1 MVFNVLYWAFVF
13 LRTSASGYTAQASG
27 QADGRKTIRLLI
39 LLSGLSAFLSL
50 FILLLRVP
58 IIDTTLRL
66 VDAGTGLKAL
76 VRSYF
81 LVRIWMIP
89 AFLLLQTFKG
99 WLIGMQ
105 NMVVAMVLT
114 VLVSVLNIFFNLL
127 FVFRLQLELEG
138 VAWAAVTAYT
148 VTAFT
153 GICIVAHKYHSL
165 FALVGAADLK
175 AVLHLDRAGI
185 RRLTTF
191 MRANLDIFLRS
202 VCILAVTSFTPIAGA
217 CFGEETLASNTILLY
232 YFTAFSYVINGFAY
246 VGESLSGKYLG
257 ASEHATLR
265 FTVRRLFQWGVAL
278 SLLFTAGYT
287 LFGRWMLEMFTNESS
302 VVETAAKFFGWIP
315 LLPLLC
321 FASFVWDGILVGTTD
336 FRTLRNSRIL
346 AAILF
351 FASFYAFRRLL
362 QNNAL
367 WLALTLYH
375 VASSLYPFRAAR
387 CRFLITNIFN
397 PR

>member
-1 MVFNVLYWAFVF
+1 MVFNVLYWAFIF

-27 QADGRKTIRLLI
+27 QADRGKTIRLLI

-50 FILLLRVP
+50 AILLLRVP
-58 IIDTTLRL
+58 LIDLTLRL
-66 VDAGTGLKAL
+66 VDGGAGLKAL

-105 NMVVAMVLT
+105 DMVSAMILT
-114 VLVSVLNIFFNLL
+114 LMVSVFNILFNLL
-127 FVFRLQLELEG
+127 FVFRLRLGLEG

-153 GICIVAHKYHSL
+153 AVCILAHKYHSL
-165 FALVGAADLK
+165 FALVGVADMKSTLQF
-175 AVLHLDRAGI
+175 DGAGI
-185 RRLTTF
+185 RRLTAF

-217 CFGEETLASNTILLY
+217 SFGEETLASNTILLY
-232 YFTAFSYVINGFAY
+232 FFTAFSYVINGFSY

-257 ASEHATLR
+257 AREYTTLR
-265 FTVRRLFQWGVAL
+265 LTVRRLFQWGVAL
-278 SLLFTAGYT
+278 SLFFTVGYT
-287 LFGRWMLEMFTNESS
+287 LFGRQMLQLFTNERS
-302 VVETAAKFFGWIP
+302 VVETAGRFFGWIP
-315 LLPLLC
+315 LIPLLC
-321 FASFVWDGILVGTTD
+321 FASFLWDGILVGTTD
-336 FRTLRNSRIL
+336 FRTLRNSRML
-346 AAILF
+346 AAVLF
-351 FASFYAFRRLL
+351 FASFYAFRRPL

-367 WLALTLYH
+367 WLALILYH
-375 VASSLYPFRAAR
+375 VASSLYPIRSAH
-387 CRFLITNIFN
+387 CRFLDTKTI
-397 PR
+397 

>member
-1 MVFNVLYWAFVF
+1 MVFNVLYWAFIF

-27 QADGRKTIRLLI
+27 QADRGKTIRLLI

-50 FILLLRVP
+50 AILLLRVP
-58 IIDTTLRL
+58 LIDLTLRL
-66 VDAGTGLKAL
+66 VDGGAGLKAL

-105 NMVVAMVLT
+105 DMVSAMILT
-114 VLVSVLNIFFNLL
+114 LMVSVFNILFNLL
-127 FVFRLQLELEG
+127 FVFRLRLGLEG

-153 GICIVAHKYHSL
+153 AVCILAHKYHSL
-165 FALVGAADLK
+165 FALVGVADMKSALQF
-175 AVLHLDRAGI
+175 DGAGI
-185 RRLTTF
+185 RRLTAF

-217 CFGEETLASNTILLY
+217 SFGEETLASNTILLY
-232 YFTAFSYVINGFAY
+232 FFTAFSYVINGFSY

-257 ASEHATLR
+257 AREYTTLR
-265 FTVRRLFQWGVAL
+265 LTVRRLFQWGVAL
-278 SLLFTAGYT
+278 SLFFTVGYT
-287 LFGRWMLEMFTNESS
+287 LFGRQMLQLFTNERS
-302 VVETAAKFFGWIP
+302 VVETAGRFFGWIP
-315 LLPLLC
+315 LIPLLC
-321 FASFVWDGILVGTTD
+321 FASFLWDGILVGTTD
-336 FRTLRNSRIL
+336 FRTLRNSRML
-346 AAILF
+346 AAVLF
-351 FASFYAFRRLL
+351 FASFYAFRRPL

-367 WLALTLYH
+367 WLALILYH
-375 VASSLYPFRAAR
+375 VASSLYPIRSAH
-387 CRFLITNIFN
+387 CRFLDTKTI
-397 PR
+397 